1 MSSSHEPK
9 ITTPTPTDDK
19 NDDGGGTE
27 LDKEDEADHARVD
40 DPIVAPARLV
50 PSANKATVVTART
63 TTATT
68 TVTSCS
74 SESILT
80 RLYDPDRKLRPA
92 LWEHIKLV
100 APGPAAQPPDGLL
113 KWRYVH
119 NKSMNYWIIIFVMTM
134 CFDHRSLFHCS
145 LIYYY
150 NTGQKMLSQRI
161 V

>member
-1 MSSSHEPK
+1 MSSSNEPK

-50 PSANKATVVTART
+50 PSGANKATIVTART
-63 TTATT
+63 TTAETT
-68 TVTSCS
+68 TVTSSS

-113 KWRYVH
+113 KWRYVQQPL
-119 NKSMNYWIIIFVMTM
+119 NLNITYFVMAM
-134 CFDHRSLFHCS
+134 C
-145 LIYYY
+145 
-150 NTGQKMLSQRI
+150 
-161 V
+161 